1 MRPWNSPTLTASPA
15 DLKLHA
21 LARHRRGKSWWS
33 SLPDARRAG
42 SRSRMEAARWM
53 WATVNSPAL
62 AASPLDHRIENE
74 AVVALQLVAGI
85 IA

>member
-1 MRPWNSPTLTASPA
+1 
-15 DLKLHA
+15 
-21 LARHRRGKSWWS
+21 
-33 SLPDARRAG
+33 
-42 SRSRMEAARWM
+42 M